1 MSDAASDPR
10 IAIRKIATHV
20 EEIRHEFGPPP
31 ETPVTVGWAAAVI
44 ENPFAGRYVAEI
56 EGFMETLKPLGEAM
70 AERLLAA
77 MGGDAKAIEAY
88 GKGAIVG
95 VDGELEH
102 GALWHVPGGYA
113 MRRLLGEA
121 LAIVPSSKK
130 VGATGAGLDVPLG
143 HIDAAYVR
151 SHFSAIEVRVADAP
165 RPREIL
171 YAIAMA
177 TGGRIHQRVGGLK
190 ASEISKRDGLR

>member
-1 MSDAASDPR
+1 MSEPS
-10 IAIRKIATHV
+10 IAIRKIVTHV

-31 ETPVTVGWAAAVI
+31 ATPVHVGWAAAVI
-44 ENPFAGRYVAEI
+44 ANPFAGGFAPEI
-56 EGFMETLKPLGEAM
+56 EGFMETLKPLGDEM
-70 AERLLAA
+70 AARLLDA
-77 MGGDAKAIEAY
+77 MGGDKSVIEAY

-95 VDGELEH
+95 VEGELEH
-102 GALWHVPGGYA
+102 GALWHVPGGWA

-130 VGATGAGLDVPLG
+130 VGACGAGLDVPLG

-165 RPREIL
+165 RPREIV

-177 TGGRIHQRVGGLK
+177 DGGRIHERVGGLK
-190 ASEISKRDGLR
+190 QEDMSARDGLR

>member
-1 MSDAASDPR
+1 
-10 IAIRKIATHV
+10 
-20 EEIRHEFGPPP
+20 
-31 ETPVTVGWAAAVI
+31 
-44 ENPFAGRYVAEI
+44 
-56 EGFMETLKPLGEAM
+56 
-70 AERLLAA
+70 
-77 MGGDAKAIEAY
+77 MGGDASTIEAY

-95 VDGELEH
+95 VEGELEH

-130 VGATGAGLDVPLG
+130 VGGCGAGLDVPLG

-151 SHFSAIEVRVADAP
+151 SHFSGIEVRVADAP
-165 RPREIL
+165 RPREII

-177 TGGRIHQRVGGLK
+177 DGGRIHERVGGLK
-190 ASEISKRDGLR
+190 ASGISKRDGLR